1 MCGTCGCHDENS
13 TVHLHTFDRQQEIAT
28 IKPHTHPHRSIQVEQ
43 SILAKNDQIA
53 HQNQHYF
60 ADRNISV
67 LNIVSSPGSGKTTF
81 ITKTIEQLKSQ
92 VRVGVIVGDLATDND
107 AQRLRSTGVPVV
119 QITTGTLCHLEAQ
132 MIRQAAEQL
141 PLEVIDLLI
150 IENVGNLVCPAAYNL
165 GENLRIVLLSVTEGE
180 DKPLKYP
187 TMFKSADIAIVNKM
201 DLAAAVEF
209 DRATALQN
217 LHQLAPQAEI
227 FEVSAKTGLG
237 MAQWCD
243 RLIDRTGLASLN
255 SRNLST
261 H

>member
-1 MCGTCGCHDENS
+1 MCGTCGCHDEHS
-13 TVHLHTFDRQQEIAT
+13 TVHLHTPDREIAA
-28 IKPHTHPHRSIQVEQ
+28 IEPHTHPHRSIQVEQ
-43 SILAKNDQIA
+43 SILAKNDKIA

-60 ADRNISV
+60 ADRHIYV
-67 LNIVSSPGSGKTTF
+67 LNVVSSPGSGKTTLM
-81 ITKTIEQLKSQ
+81 TKTIDRLKDR

-141 PLEVIDLLI
+141 PLDNIDLLI
-150 IENVGNLVCPAAYNL
+150 IENVGNLVCPAAYDL

-209 DRATALQN
+209 DRPTALQN
-217 LHQLAPQAEI
+217 LHKLAPQAEI

-237 MAQWCD
+237 MEEWCD
-243 RLIDRTGLASLN
+243 RLLQSCRSMA
-255 SRNLST
+255 NLSEECNR
-261 H
+261 